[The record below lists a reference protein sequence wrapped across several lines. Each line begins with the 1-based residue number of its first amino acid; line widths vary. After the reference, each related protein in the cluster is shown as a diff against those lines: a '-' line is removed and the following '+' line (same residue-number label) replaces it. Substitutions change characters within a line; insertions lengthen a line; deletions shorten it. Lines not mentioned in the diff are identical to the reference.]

1 MQVKQQSYLDRYL
14 DLVADCFTAE
24 VARRVAS
31 VKIDAATRARVDEL
45 AEKANE
51 GLLSAE
57 ERAEYEEY
65 IEASDL
71 LGILQAKARRILAK
85 QGS

>member
-1 MQVKQQSYLDRYL
+1 MDVKQQAYLDRYL
-14 DLVADCFTAE
+14 DLIADCFTAD
-24 VARRVAS
+24 VARRVVG
-31 VKIDAATRARVDEL
+31 VKIDPATRARVDDL

-51 GLLSAE
+51 GLLSAD

-71 LGILQAKARRILAK
+71 LAILQAKARRMLAK